1 MLRTGC
7 IRDFRQHLF
16 KVLVFVMMLSAT
28 ISCKSRTDT
37 RRPIDY
43 RLHNSEEVYNTLK
56 NLEED
61 PDNLRA
67 NISIWGYYTEK
78 GQLDE
83 VVRYA
88 VPVFRRFTK
97 EDMSQ
102 LRLYSGAY
110 LAQAYLLKSQFD
122 SANYYLND
130 IASMT
135 GYADTDPFFRAMIH
149 NTSGMLALQ
158 SEMDYS
164 KALDEFKNAYG
175 ILTGIK
181 DTSNQIILLGN
192 ISSIYTSRKDTS
204 GFRYASEAYSL
215 SRTIDN
221 PYAKITSTVLLAQ
234 MHLLKKDYKQA
245 MILTDEAS
253 ELAMAHPQFI
263 TTVYCCYA
271 NIYYAE
277 GNIGKAEYYFQ
288 KALQSKDESEPPA
301 VIQTY
306 LDYGHMLYSEGR
318 DKEAAYYYDLGIDM
332 SKEINNI
339 QYLHSL
345 ILAKS
350 DVEYS
355 MGNKDAA
362 LELYK
367 SYHHLSD
374 SIFTIQKE
382 RAFQRLEAESEKTAL
397 NERIKNKEL
406 ELEKSEKRGITAI
419 FISGILALFLAGVV
433 TVNRKQKK
441 FYRRLV
447 EAHQQYLIRTASI
460 KHQKTAEFSLE
471 KAHEEVPKELALWQ
485 KVEKLMDEDKV
496 YKMKDI
502 SLDKIAE
509 MVGSNRA
516 YISRV
521 INQYAGMSFYTYINS
536 RRIEDAIKI
545 LSGPDRDVT
554 MKQIADELGYNSLSA
569 FYRVFQKE
577 TGCPPSKYREEL
589 KSIHIDDLN
598 GLPNP

>member
-1 MLRTGC
+1 MPKMTDS
-7 IRDFRQHLF
+7 IRQGQHLSRML
-16 KVLVFVMMLSAT
+16 VLVVILSIAL
-28 ISCKSRTDT
+28 SCEVKPES

-43 RLHNSEEVYNTLK
+43 RLHSSEEVYNALQK
-56 NLEED
+56 LEED

-83 VVRYA
+83 VIRYA
-88 VPVFRRFTK
+88 APVFRRFTK

-110 LAQAYLLKSQFD
+110 LAQAYLLQSRFD
-122 SANYYLND
+122 SASFYLD
-130 IASMT
+130 KIAVMT
-135 GYADTDPFFRAMIH
+135 GYADTDHFFRAMIH

-164 KALDEFKNAYG
+164 KALDHFKNAYG
-175 ILTGIK
+175 ILVGLR

-192 ISSIYTSRKDTS
+192 ISSIYTARKDTS
-204 GFRYASEAYSL
+204 GFRYAQEAYSL
-215 SRTIDN
+215 SSSIDN
-221 PYAKITSTVLLAQ
+221 PYARINSIVLLAQ
-234 MHLLKKDYKQA
+234 MYLLKGDYRQA
-245 MILTDEAS
+245 MTLTDKAS

-271 NIYYAE
+271 NIYCAE
-277 GNIGKAEYYFQ
+277 RNIEKAEYYFK
-288 KALQSKDESEPPA
+288 KALQAKDESEPPA

-306 LDYGHMLYSEGR
+306 LDYGRMLYSEGR
-318 DKEAAYYYDLGIDM
+318 NREAAHYYDKGIEM
-332 SKEINNI
+332 SREISNI

-350 DVEYS
+350 DVEYRL
-355 MGNKDAA
+355 GNKDAA

-374 SIFTIQKE
+374 SIFNIQKE
-382 RAFQRLEAESEKTAL
+382 RAFQQLEAESEKAAL
-397 NERIKNKEL
+397 NELIQNNEL
-406 ELEKSEKRGITAI
+406 ELERSQKRGIIAI
-419 FISGILALFLAGVV
+419 FVSGILALILAGLV

-441 FYRRLV
+441 FYRKLV
-447 EAHQQYLIRTASI
+447 EAHQQYLLRTASI
-460 KHQKTAEFSLE
+460 KHQKSAEYSFE
-471 KAHEEVPKELALWQ
+471 KTSEETPKELLLWQ
-485 KVEKLMDEDKV
+485 KVEKLMDADKV
-496 YKMKDI
+496 YRMKDI

-545 LSGPDRDVT
+545 LSGTDRDVT
-554 MKQIADELGYNSLSA
+554 MKQIADDLGYNSLSA

-589 KSIHIDDLN
+589 KSIHLDGLN
-598 GLPNP
+598 SFPNP